1 MRDRLIELIENAK
14 WDWVDYAVGECEGG
28 KYPTKYLNET
38 IADALLANGVIV
50 PPCKVGDT
58 IYMLVTKHTHS
69 FTFSGGK
76 MQKNENQ
83 HTFIKQT
90 YLMESNFFKVI
101 RAFGKT
107 VFLTREEAERALQ
120 RKEDEE

>member
-1 MRDRLIELIENAK
+1 MRNRLIELLLSVPSPEVIVGKREGK
-14 WDWVDYAVGECEGG
+14 RYA
-28 KYPTKYLNET
+28 TAWH
-38 IADALLANGVIV
+38 IADHLLANGVIV
-50 PPCKVGDT
+50 PPVRVGDK

-69 FTFSGGK
+69 FTYSCGK
-76 MQKNENQ
+76 MQRNENQ

-107 VFLTREEAERALQ
+107 VFLTREDAEKAL
-120 RKEDEE
+120 RKEDEK

>member
-1 MRDRLIELIENAK
+1 MRDRLIELINRGMDKYNKNPPSQFFSNFLA
-14 WDWVDYAVGECEGG
+14 DY
-28 KYPTKYLNET
+28 
-38 IADALLANGVIV
+38 LLANGVIV
-50 PPCKVGDT
+50 PPCEVGDK

-69 FTFSGGK
+69 FTYSGGK
-76 MQKNENQ
+76 MQRNENQ

-107 VFLTREEAERALQ
+107 VFLTREEAEKALQ
-120 RKEDEE
+120 RKEGESNVHLVL